1 MQPSLIQQYPAAPS
15 ADAVRHFAAK
25 LSVETDCSDVY
36 AALQDVAAGRC
47 QRDFVLLDVRSA
59 AAYAKR
65 HAAGAVSLPHRHISD
80 EILAAFGRGLTFVV
94 YCAGPHC
101 NGADQAAWKIAR
113 LGYPVK
119 LMSGGIT
126 GWADEGL
133 PFAGLLDDTATPIGA
148 DSGADPSSHTSSNV
162 DATHVRCDCA

>member
-15 ADAVRHFAAK
+15 VDAERYFAAK
-25 LSVETDCSDVY
+25 LSFETDCSDVY
-36 AALQDVAAGRC
+36 AALQEVAAGRC
-47 QRDFVLLDVRSA
+47 APDFVLLDVRST
-59 AAYAKR
+59 AAYTKR
-65 HAAGAVSLPHRHISD
+65 HAAGALSLPHRQITHD
-80 EILAAFGRGLTFVV
+80 ALAAFGNELTFVV

-119 LMSGGIT
+119 LMIGGMT

-133 PFAGLLDDTATPIGA
+133 PFAGLGDDAEPIGA
-148 DSGADPSSHTSSNV
+148 DVGANV
-162 DATHVRCDCA
+162 RVTMAAAVVRCDCA